1 MKNWPIRDFD
11 LTWLT
16 KNPVTHSIFEVEG
29 SSFGFR
35 LIFVCSKI
43 HILQLKL
50 SEWFFNDLIF
60 LYPLPRGG
68 RLKNLNWN
76 FVQNFCFEYL
86 GKVKKIWCNICMR
99 LKAINNNAKNRVKT
113 ISSKY
118 SQNRTIPTELIYY
131 HLRRIKVYISVI
143 MFCFSSMNNILSIV
157 VKGMLSLMDHPQ
169 YLNAQGK
176 YL

>member
-1 MKNWPIRDFD
+1 MELTCKKLGRNLKNWMRFWDLKNWPIWDFD

-16 KNPVTHSIFEVEG
+16 KNPVTRSIFEVEG
-29 SSFGFR
+29 SSFGFS

-60 LYPLPRGG
+60 YTPLPRGG

-86 GKVKKIWCNICMR
+86 GKVKKLWCNICMR
-99 LKAINNNAKNRVKT
+99 LKAINNNAQGGALSAPPPGR
-113 ISSKY
+113 IG
-118 SQNRTIPTELIYY
+118 
-131 HLRRIKVYISVI
+131 LRRPRRGPETCI
-143 MFCFSSMNNILSIV
+143 
-157 VKGMLSLMDHPQ
+157 
-169 YLNAQGK
+169 
-176 YL
+176 